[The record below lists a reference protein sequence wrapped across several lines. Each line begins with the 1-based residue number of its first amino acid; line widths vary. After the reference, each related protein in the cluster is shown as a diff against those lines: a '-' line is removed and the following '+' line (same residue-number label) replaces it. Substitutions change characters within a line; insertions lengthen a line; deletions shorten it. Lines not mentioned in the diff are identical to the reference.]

1 MRTLQT
7 VQEPRTLD
15 EIGEASRTGRKEI
28 GRTYR
33 FMVRELKM
41 KIPPTKPEDYIPRF
55 CSGLDLDAE
64 VQAKAYELI
73 SAAQEKELTSGR
85 GPTGIA
91 APDHIH
97 RKCPLWQEENT
108 ERGGG
113 GCRCHRGHH
122 QEPLQGA
129 YTESQHRA

>member
-1 MRTLQT
+1 
-7 VQEPRTLD
+7 
-15 EIGEASRTGRKEI
+15 
-28 GRTYR
+28 
-33 FMVRELKM
+33 MVRELKM

-91 APDHIH
+91 ASIIYIASVLCGK
-97 RKCPLWQEENT
+97 RRTQ
-108 ERGGG
+108 RGGG